1 MTTIQ
6 STLTSDPNMPG
17 TFLFDSIVFGPVISR
32 RLGVSL
38 GVNLLPANRKVCSFN
53 CIYCECGFTPA
64 TLENSMLPSHDQVVK
79 ELEKTLIEQ
88 KLSNKTIDSIT
99 LAGNGEPTLHPHF
112 AQIIDSL
119 LVLRRK
125 YFPQSRIA
133 VLTNATRL
141 HKPAILNA
149 LSLVDDPV
157 LKLDSAIESTVKAM
171 DCPVE
176 SFRIKNVVDIMAK
189 MNGNFVLQTMFLKAT
204 FEGQVIDNTTE
215 KEVEAWLKVLKKIKP
230 RLVQI
235 YTVSRIP
242 ASGNVEKVD
251 VLTLESIARKVNQ
264 LGIKTQVTA

>member
-6 STLTSDPNMPG
+6 STLTPDPNMPG

-64 TLENSMLPSHDQVVK
+64 TLENGMLPSHEEVVK
-79 ELEKTLIEQ
+79 EIEKALIEH
-88 KLSNKTIDSIT
+88 KIGNKTIDSIT

-112 AQIIDSL
+112 PQIIESL

-141 HKPAILNA
+141 HKPTILNA
-149 LSLVDDPV
+149 LSLIDDPV
-157 LKLDSAIESTVKAM
+157 LKLDSAIDSTVKAM

-176 SFRIKNVVDIMAK
+176 SFKIKNVVDIMAK
-189 MNGNFVLQTMFLKAT
+189 MNSNFVLQTMFIRANLN
-204 FEGQVIDNTTE
+204 GQIIDNTTDV
-215 KEVEAWLKVLKKIKP
+215 EVKAWLTVLKKIKP

-242 ASGNVEKVD
+242 ASGNVEKVN
-251 VLTLESIARKVNQ
+251 LATLESIAQKVQ
-264 LGIKTQVTA
+264 KLGIQTQVTP